1 MDTAAVAAAHADG
14 GNFYA
19 VALGLAA
26 GDFGNVHGHGY
37 GGEPAHAHV
46 VEDVF
51 EAGVFAAEVVEI
63 ALLEVFG
70 EQEFLGQQGGEGT
83 LQQLFAQAHGIA
95 AVDIFEFVADG
106 AAGAAGNH
114 EVEPGRIGAGGVGS
128 DDFHAVAGTQAGAQG
143 NHVVVDTGGNA
154 AVADV
159 GVHGIGEIH
168 RRGAFGQ
175 HEDFAFRREY
185 IHFARE

>member
-1 MDTAAVAAAHADG
+1 MNDEAVVFHQQGFDAVAGDGVAAGSELDAAAVAAAHADG

-51 EAGVFAAEVVEI
+51 ETGVFAAEIVEI

-70 EQEFLGQQGGEGT
+70 EQEFLGQQGGEGA
-83 LQQLFAQAHGIA
+83 LQ
-95 AVDIFEFVADG
+95 
-106 AAGAAGNH
+106 
-114 EVEPGRIGAGGVGS
+114 
-128 DDFHAVAGTQAGAQG
+128 
-143 NHVVVDTGGNA
+143 
-154 AVADV
+154 
-159 GVHGIGEIH
+159 
-168 RRGAFGQ
+168 
-175 HEDFAFRREY
+175 
-185 IHFARE
+185 